1 MKSGANLRLVSGK
14 LTIKIRQ
21 FMVVQ
26 PPKKH
31 PWRPSTL
38 EDPPKPTQPG
48 PGVHWFIYFWHLEG
62 IFISFPRNSWHIPSS
77 DHSPSPCYDTFSASK
92 KSGHSLWEFG
102 GKHVTSNFHTT
113 QLLDFETQSEILLD
127 QSPSVQIVCSNTA
140 YPRVAWKKNEISHT
154 PSMIFPHKIQM
165 ILSGFGSF
173 KVGVL
178 KHEPSQC
185 FTKTYPIGSM

>member
-1 MKSGANLRLVSGK
+1 
-14 LTIKIRQ
+14 
-21 FMVVQ
+21 MVVQ

-31 PWRPSTL
+31 PRKPSTL
-38 EDPPKPTQPG
+38 EGPPKNPTYRG
-48 PGVHWFIYFWHLEG
+48 SLTY
-62 IFISFPRNSWHIPSS
+62 IFDTRVFSSPSQEKWHIPSS

-140 YPRVAWKKNEISHT
+140 YPRVAWKKT
-154 PSMIFPHKIQM
+154 R
-165 ILSGFGSF
+165 
-173 KVGVL
+173 
-178 KHEPSQC
+178 
-185 FTKTYPIGSM
+185 YPILHQWFSHIKFRWSCQALVVSKLESWNMNHLNVSQKHIP

>member
-48 PGVHWFIYFWHLEG
+48 PGVQWFIYFWHPEG

-140 YPRVAWKKNEISHT
+140 YPRVAWKKT
-154 PSMIFPHKIQM
+154 R
-165 ILSGFGSF
+165 
-173 KVGVL
+173 
-178 KHEPSQC
+178 
-185 FTKTYPIGSM
+185 YPILHQWFSHIKFRWSCQALVVSKLEFWNMNHLNVSQKHIP